1 MSTKVA
7 FLYSNNFPPKL
18 ILKTSVSC
26 GLKCYSCGWRRM
38 TMDGEMMEI
47 PDTPFCNDFANPT
60 DNVETCA
67 NENDCCASLKE
78 EHIR

>member
-1 MSTKVA
+1 
-7 FLYSNNFPPKL
+7 
-18 ILKTSVSC
+18 
-26 GLKCYSCGWRRM
+26 M

>member
-1 MSTKVA
+1 
-7 FLYSNNFPPKL
+7 
-18 ILKTSVSC
+18 
-26 GLKCYSCGWRRM
+26 
-38 TMDGEMMEI
+38 MDGEMMEI

-78 EHIR
+78 EHIRLKVINIFLKSLKRCVKIGHGDRRECDGDNWSTWL